1 MTPPGGF
8 VTNELLALLQTAGT
22 DWTFSRDVDVFIGLA
37 GIAGVFVGFA
47 ALIGLSRDDDVDA
60 ARFIDIRGVVTIGL
74 LIIVVALVPV
84 ILGRYGLVD
93 HALWLTSS
101 LVFLTLLWTVMFYG
115 MKRPENRAAMRA
127 QAKAAPRLYVFFWI
141 AGETPIQVSLLLIV
155 FGVLPEF
162 EPALYLT
169 ALVFQLF
176 EAAYVLS
183 ELVYWRIGSTEVM
196 EGSNQP

>member
-1 MTPPGGF
+1 MTGPGGF
-8 VTNELLALLQTAGT
+8 LTNPLLSLLQASQ
-22 DWTFSRDVDVFIGLA
+22 WTFSHDVDIFVGLA

-47 ALIGLSRDDDVDA
+47 ALIGLSRDDDEDA

-74 LIIVVALVPV
+74 LVIVVALVPV
-84 ILGRYGLVD
+84 LLGRYGVVD

-101 LVFLTLLWTVMFYG
+101 LVFLAFLWTVTFYG
-115 MKRPENRAAMRA
+115 MRRPENRAAMRA
-127 QAKAAPRLYVFFWI
+127 QAKAAPRLYAFFWVV
-141 AGETPIQVSLLLIV
+141 GETPIQVSLLLIV

-183 ELVYWRIGSTEVM
+183 ELVYWRIGSTKVV